1 MACALS
7 LLRMPRLSLFS
18 ATRKAKRKQLAENYG
33 SRPSAAVAKLDFS
46 YTETLNINDP
56 SPWRVWKPG
65 LCYHTRLYR
74 MSLPKIRLK
83 PDCPVPTYSLCVIVH
98 ILTAFTLIAANRNR

>member
-1 MACALS
+1 
-7 LLRMPRLSLFS
+7 MPRLSLFS

-33 SRPSAAVAKLDFS
+33 SRPTAAVAKLDFS

-65 LCYHTRLYR
+65 LCYHIGLYQ
-74 MSLPKIRLK
+74 MSLPKICLK
-83 PDCPVPTYSLCVIVH
+83 PD
-98 ILTAFTLIAANRNR
+98 